1 MIYEKTNFLENYQ
14 NALKYNDVQGL
25 LDLFTARIA
34 ALIVN
39 HKPDVLTALKNAGNP
54 VSPTISNAELGD
66 TVIDSISKGNKNIT
80 NAIAS
85 LIVTKEGHQNFI
97 GDDAKSGGGGANTTK
112 GKGGKKMT
120 GDQIVD
126 LTGAVATGLGSI
138 MDFAKSFGEN
148 KKQKEITKQTLSNN
162 MLAMQQ
168 QAQNA
173 NAPVATGLSTG
184 AKVGIGVA
192 IVVVIAAGVGF
203 FFWQKNKKGA
213 AVAAPAAASGTGA

>member
-39 HKPDVLTALKNAGNP
+39 HKPDVLTALKNAG
-54 VSPTISNAELGD
+54 VSVAPTASNAELGD
-66 TVIDSISKGNKNIT
+66 TIIDSISKGNKNVT
-80 NAIAS
+80 NAISS
-85 LIVTKEGHQNFI
+85 LIITKEGHENFI
-97 GDDAKSGGGGANTTK
+97 GDDSKKSK
-112 GKGGKKMT
+112 KGGSKMT

-126 LTGAVATGLGSI
+126 LTGAVATGLGSV
-138 MDFAKSFGEN
+138 MDFAKSFGET

-168 QAQNA
+168 AANQP

-184 AKVGIGVA
+184 AKIGIGVG
-192 IVVVIAAGVGF
+192 VVLVIAAGVGF
-203 FFWQKNKKGA
+203 FLWQKSKKGA
-213 AVAAPAAASGTGA
+213 TAAAPAVASGATA

>member
-39 HKPDVLTALKNAGNP
+39 HKPDVIAALKNAGTT
-54 VSPTISNAELGD
+54 VSPTISNNELGD
-66 TVIDSISKGNKNIT
+66 TVIELISKGNKNVV

-85 LIVTKEGHQNFI
+85 LIITKEGHENFI
-97 GDDAKSGGGGANTTK
+97 GDDATDKK
-112 GKGGKKMT
+112 GKGKGKGKFNS
-120 GDQIVD
+120 DQIVD
-126 LTGAVATGLGSI
+126 LTGAVATGLGSV
-138 MDFAKSFGEN
+138 MDFAKSFGET

-168 QAQNA
+168 QSATPSTPA
-173 NAPVATGLSTG
+173 ATGLSTG
-184 AKVGIGVA
+184 AKVGIGLA
-192 IVVVIAAGVGF
+192 VVVVLAGIGF
-203 FFWQKNKKGA
+203 MVWQKSKSGA
-213 AVAAPAAASGTGA
+213 TAAASAAASGATGA